1 LLKEL
6 SYLWD
11 FRKPERSPKYIPE
24 GWKLISGINQ
34 RIGCGLTGDG
44 NMKDL
49 KIKRPAMLHGKEL
62 ILATRPF
69 AKEIRIKSWVY
80 ALSTILFLLMALAA
94 TVVVPYFSLRLVFS
108 ILAGLLMVRMFI
120 IYHDHQHHSI
130 LTHSKLADIIM
141 TAFGFFILSPT
152 SIWKRSH
159 DHHHNN
165 NSKLFS
171 ASIGSYPIATRKKF
185 EEMTGRQKFEYLAIR
200 HPLTIAL
207 GYFSMFI
214 FGMCIA
220 SFVSSPRKHYDSL
233 IALILHVTVS
243 VLLCV
248 FLGWQIWFCLFF
260 LPFVVAFA
268 MGAYLFYAQHN
279 FPGVTFSENN
289 EWAYEK
295 AAMESSSYMVMNPV
309 MAWLTGNIGYHHIH
323 HLNSKIPFYR
333 LPEVMAH
340 FKELQQCKRT
350 SLKIKEVIACLRLK
364 IWDQDKK
371 EMVGLRE
378 IR

>member
-1 LLKEL
+1 ML
-6 SYLWD
+6 S
-11 FRKPERSPKYIPE
+11 
-24 GWKLISGINQ
+24 
-34 RIGCGLTGDG
+34 
-44 NMKDL
+44 
-49 KIKRPAMLHGKEL
+49 GKEL
-62 ILATRPF
+62 ILATKPF
-69 AKEIRIKSWVY
+69 AKEIRSKSWFY
-80 ALSTILFLLMALAA
+80 ALSTIFLIGLALTA
-94 TVVVPYFSLRLVFS
+94 TILIPFFSVKIIFSL
-108 ILAGLLMVRMFI
+108 IAGLLMVRMFI

-130 LTHSKLADIIM
+130 LTHSRLANFIM
-141 TAFGFFILSPT
+141 TVFGFYILSPT

-171 ASIGSYPIATRKKF
+171 ASIGSYPIATKRKY
-185 EEMTGRQKFEYLAIR
+185 EEMNGRQKFEYLAIR

-220 SFVSSPRKHYDSL
+220 SFISNPRKHYDSL
-233 IALILHVTVS
+233 IALIIHITIS
-243 VLLCV
+243 VLLFIFV
-248 FLGWQIWFCLFF
+248 GWQIWFCLFF

-279 FPGVTFSENN
+279 FPGVTFSDNK

-295 AAMESSSYMVMNPV
+295 AAMESSSYMEMNPV

-340 FKELQQCKRT
+340 IKELQSCKRT
-350 SLKIKEVIACLRLK
+350 SLNIKEVIACLRLK
-364 IWDQDKK
+364 IWDQDKHK
-371 EMVGLRE
+371 MVGLRD

>member
-1 LLKEL
+1 ML
-6 SYLWD
+6 S
-11 FRKPERSPKYIPE
+11 
-24 GWKLISGINQ
+24 
-34 RIGCGLTGDG
+34 
-44 NMKDL
+44 
-49 KIKRPAMLHGKEL
+49 GKEL
-62 ILATRPF
+62 ILATKPF
-69 AKEIRIKSWVY
+69 AKEIRSKSWFY
-80 ALSTILFLLMALAA
+80 ALSTILLIGIALAA
-94 TVVVPYFSLRLVFS
+94 TILVPFFFLKIIFSL
-108 ILAGLLMVRMFI
+108 IAGLLMVRMFI

-130 LTHSKLADIIM
+130 LTHSRLANFIM
-141 TAFGFFILSPT
+141 TVFGFYILSPT

-171 ASIGSYPIATRKKF
+171 ASIGSYPIVTKKKY
-185 EEMTGRQKFEYLAIR
+185 EEMSGRQKFEYLAIR

-220 SFVSSPRKHYDSL
+220 SFVSNPRKHYDSL
-233 IALILHVTVS
+233 IALIIHITIS
-243 VLLCV
+243 VLLFIFV
-248 FLGWQIWFCLFF
+248 GWQIWFCLFF
-260 LPFVVAFA
+260 LPFVIAFA

-279 FPGVTFSENN
+279 FPGVTFSDNK

-295 AAMESSSYMVMNPV
+295 AAMESSSYMVMSPV

-340 FKELQQCKRT
+340 IKELQSCKRT
-350 SLKIKEVIACLRLK
+350 SLKITEVIACLRLK
-364 IWDQDKK
+364 IWDQDKRK
-371 EMVGLRE
+371 MVGLRD

>member
-1 LLKEL
+1 ML
-6 SYLWD
+6 S
-11 FRKPERSPKYIPE
+11 
-24 GWKLISGINQ
+24 
-34 RIGCGLTGDG
+34 
-44 NMKDL
+44 
-49 KIKRPAMLHGKEL
+49 GKEL
-62 ILATRPF
+62 ILATKPF
-69 AKEIRIKSWVY
+69 AREIRSKSWLY
-80 ALSTILFLLMALAA
+80 TLSTIFFIGLALAA
-94 TVVVPYFSLRLVFS
+94 IILIPFFPVKIIFSL
-108 ILAGLLMVRMFI
+108 IAGLLMVRMFI

-130 LTHSKLADIIM
+130 LTHSKLANFIM
-141 TAFGFFILSPT
+141 TVFGFYILSPT

-171 ASIGSYPIATRKKF
+171 ASIGSYPIATKRKF
-185 EEMTGRQKFEYLAIR
+185 EEMSGRQKFEYLAIR

-220 SFVSSPRKHYDSL
+220 SFISNPRKHYDSL
-233 IALILHVTVS
+233 IALIIHITIS
-243 VLLCV
+243 VLLFI

-260 LPFVVAFA
+260 LPFVIAFA

-279 FPGVTFSENN
+279 FPGVTFSDNK

-295 AAMESSSYMVMNPV
+295 AALESSSYMVMNPV

-333 LPEVMAH
+333 LPEVMAQI
-340 FKELQQCKRT
+340 KELQSCKRT
-350 SLKIKEVIACLRLK
+350 SLNIKEVIACLRLK
-364 IWDQDKK
+364 IWDQDKCK
-371 EMVGLRE
+371 MVGLSD